1 MENKLVEKL
10 KWCKRELAGLKQA
23 HETGLGLVDF
33 YSETTYLLFTPTW
46 ENQYMFEVIV
56 EFDNSIDYIPMCQ
69 CYISLGQYFDPYTIL
84 FDETSHKMTVQ
95 YTCEVPNVTL
105 DINIKA
111 IAASPIVSLVA
122 RELPYGN

>member
-33 YSETTYLLFTPTW
+33 YSATTSLLFTPRW
-46 ENQYMFEVIV
+46 ENQFMFEIIV

-69 CYISLGQYFDPYTIL
+69 CYVSSGQYYEPYTII
-84 FDETSHKMTVQ
+84 FDEDSHTMTIQ
-95 YTCEVPNVTL
+95 YSSELSNVTVTV
-105 DINIKA
+105 DIKA